1 AINRMKNLN
10 NAISQIEGLS
20 SAYHIGASYFLKLKN
35 YDNDFGQLWDYHIEG
50 LLREYLRGYPNIVD
64 SLNKLK
70 SAFNNENQDDSSDNN

>member
-1 AINRMKNLN
+1 MKNLN

-50 LLREYLRGYPNIVD
+50 LLREYLRGYPNIED

-70 SAFNNENQDDSSDNN
+70 SAYDNENQNDSSDNN